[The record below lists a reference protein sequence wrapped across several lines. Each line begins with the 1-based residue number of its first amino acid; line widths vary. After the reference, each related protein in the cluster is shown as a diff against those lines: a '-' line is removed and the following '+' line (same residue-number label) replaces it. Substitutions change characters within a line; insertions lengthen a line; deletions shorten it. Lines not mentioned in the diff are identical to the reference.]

1 MSIILMS
8 SIMLLFG
15 IFFMYFVMRFFYLKR
30 VMGVLIILSILLC
43 IVTGLLLNKKE
54 IKLHRIYFISAIV
67 LGIIYSTIIPVN
79 GVPDEWCHYLTSYNV
94 SNSILGIKNNP
105 DDTMNV
111 RVSDY
116 NIHHAKVINKIENY
130 EKYFSRV
137 FESVSAKNKN
147 IKLKPLSTDRL
158 PYIASSIGITIGRI
172 LGFNAY
178 YIYFLGRMFNLVLF
192 AFLVSLAI
200 KIIPI
205 AKIGIFGVGLLPMVI
220 HQGMSLSYDS
230 LLFGLSFIIFSLTLY
245 YLKEEKV
252 FSLKNE
258 IFLLVLYGFSGAAIL
273 PIKGKAYIL
282 VASIPFFMYIR
293 ETIKEKHIKNRF
305 TISAEVFLIVSLIIK
320 IVNKL
325 FPTIKNIG
333 NHNSIFGKHII
344 SWCNIEGY
352 SLIELIKSP
361 IFLVRIIVKT
371 FLREGGVFWNDSIG
385 NRLGALNV
393 TMPLFFTNVWI
404 LLLFIMFIKRENEND
419 YLSNKTKIMFIGMSV
434 FTIGF
439 ILMGMLFIWTPR
451 VYDFIVGVQGRYFLP
466 IVPFIMISLKTDKI
480 IVKQEI
486 DKNLIRF
493 TLILSILI
501 PFFTFLNIEVIK

>member
-137 FESVSAKNKN
+137 FEPVSAKNKN

-282 VASIPFFMYIR
+282 
-293 ETIKEKHIKNRF
+293 
-305 TISAEVFLIVSLIIK
+305 SLI
-320 IVNKL
+320 
-325 FPTIKNIG
+325 
-333 NHNSIFGKHII
+333 HI
-344 SWCNIEGY
+344 
-352 SLIELIKSP
+352 
-361 IFLVRIIVKT
+361 
-371 FLREGGVFWNDSIG
+371 
-385 NRLGALNV
+385 
-393 TMPLFFTNVWI
+393 
-404 LLLFIMFIKRENEND
+404 
-419 YLSNKTKIMFIGMSV
+419 
-434 FTIGF
+434 
-439 ILMGMLFIWTPR
+439 
-451 VYDFIVGVQGRYFLP
+451 
-466 IVPFIMISLKTDKI
+466 
-480 IVKQEI
+480 
-486 DKNLIRF
+486 
-493 TLILSILI
+493 
-501 PFFTFLNIEVIK
+501 